1 MHYKIPV
8 VFRVTKYGDWKG
20 TLDVVHANV
29 REDGLETADTGDR
42 YSNDWYLN
50 STRLASPEEY
60 ADKLKYMNS
69 ITFGEDTYEFI
80 PKIRRNFS

>member
-69 ITFGEDTYEFI
+69 ISFGEDTWEFI
-80 PKIRRNFS
+80 PVRKRTF

>member
-8 VFRVTKYGDWKG
+8 VFRVTKHGDWKG
-20 TLDVVHANV
+20 ALDVVHANV

-50 STRLASPEEY
+50 QTRLAKPEEY
-60 ADKLKYMNS
+60 AERLAQMNS
-69 ITFGEDTYEFI
+69 FTCGGDTWEFI
-80 PKIRRNFS
+80 PVRKRVF